1 LIALEACDHSPG
13 WWIYPLHHPHI
24 HGGEAVATAVF
35 GLMSPESPDIYRW
48 ETWWYYAQGGP
59 GIFKGDLYF
68 YSVDSDFRDQV
79 HKISGRL
86 PIYFLT
92 GEYDFACT
100 PEMTERTAEKVKGS
114 ECVIFSGGH
123 FPTSEDPD
131 KFKDVIAPVLKKI
144 VQNDPE
150 RRGGSRALP
159 GPSASV
165 GSGGARPPARRVID
179 L

>member
-1 LIALEACDHSPG
+1 MVLCPG
-13 WWIYPLHHPHI
+13 RPRHL
-24 HGGEAVATAVF
+24 
-35 GLMSPESPDIYRW
+35 
-48 ETWWYYAQGGP
+48 Q
-59 GIFKGDLYF
+59 GDLYF

-123 FPTSEDPD
+123 FPTSEDPA
-131 KFKDVIAPVLKKI
+131 KFKEVISPVLKKI

-150 RRGGSRALP
+150 RRGGNRAVAGP
-159 GPSASV
+159 AAAPSA
-165 GSGGARPPARRVID
+165 ARPTGRRVIE